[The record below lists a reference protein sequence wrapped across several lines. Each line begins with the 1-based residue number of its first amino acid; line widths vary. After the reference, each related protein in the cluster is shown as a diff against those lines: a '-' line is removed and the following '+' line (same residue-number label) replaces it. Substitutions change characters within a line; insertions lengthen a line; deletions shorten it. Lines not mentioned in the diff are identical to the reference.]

1 MAIEPL
7 GSAISFQSQTAQAI
21 TPVQKTSNE
30 NTDVSAK
37 EDNNIVDNMTAAVKS
52 TDEKNSQSD
61 NQSGQ
66 NSQYSQNSS
75 SKQIKKAVE
84 EMNKKMNNSEV
95 LFGVHEATNRI
106 TIKIVDKVT
115 QKVIKEIPPEK
126 TLDMFAK
133 ALELAGLLVDEKG

>member
-21 TPVQKTSNE
+21 TPVQKTSTE

-75 SKQIKKAVE
+75 SKQIFE
-84 EMNKKMNNSEV
+84 NSGCFV
-95 LFGVHEATNRI
+95 QTGCLTDCFFH
-106 TIKIVDKVT
+106 
-115 QKVIKEIPPEK
+115 
-126 TLDMFAK
+126 L
-133 ALELAGLLVDEKG
+133 